1 MQRPAQVIA
10 RLREARGLTQ
20 AEACLRGGL
29 ASATW
34 SRVESGSTAN
44 PHPETKIR
52 IARALGVRPSSIW
65 RLRPRPL
72 HLEDVDDPRWE
83 AAARSMAQRIDRT
96 GSLEERQ
103 RFGDRLISVLDH
115 ADQGSTPTGLHDSR
129 WDELWQLGNSLVFDP
144 ESTPITIVDGKLV
157 ERELDGFTPA
167 TRIRVIAAKRRRMR
181 TQAGRLHELV
191 AALGEV
197 SQRRR

>member
-1 MQRPAQVIA
+1 MGSPAEVIA

-20 AEACLRGGL
+20 AEACARSGL
-29 ASATW
+29 ARTTW
-34 SRVESGSTAN
+34 NRVESGSTAN
-44 PHPETKIR
+44 PHPGTKIR
-52 IARALGVRPSSIW
+52 IARALCVTPSSIW

-72 HLEDVDDPRWE
+72 HLQDVDDPRWE
-83 AAARSMAQRIDRT
+83 GAARTMARRLDRT
-96 GSLEERQ
+96 GSLQERQ
-103 RFGDRLISVLDH
+103 RFGDRLITVLDY
-115 ADQGSTPTGLHDSR
+115 ADKGLTGPGLDEAC

-157 ERELDGFTPA
+157 ELDCFTPA

-181 TQAGRLHELV
+181 PQSGRWHELV